1 MRARPAGRMFVVR
14 KSTMARARFLVAVTA
29 VVAVAGSLVAAGGA
43 SRTAASAPVTVAFSS
58 KIQTLDPAIAVAFP
72 DQAALHLI
80 GGTLTTYASGKL
92 SPGLA
97 SSYQVSSNGLTWT
110 FTLRKGVRFSN
121 GTPLTSAD
129 VKATLDRARNDKSN
143 ANLAEFLPITN
154 ITAPNAGTVVITMNR
169 KYASL
174 PTILGGPPW
183 SIYPA
188 SLITAKGFF
197 NDPISAGPYV
207 LTAWGGTNT
216 ATFAVN
222 KSYWGPKPAVPEI
235 EFQTN
240 PDPNSALA
248 EVESGQLDI
257 AFGLPPNLIS
267 QVRTPAQSEVTTMYG
282 EEVMTM
288 RGAAAP
294 FNQQA
299 LRVAISDALNRQQ
312 MSQVIYGGKVPP
324 IKGYWP
330 SSMNGYDPTISTAQD
345 LAAAKQEIAGTS
357 CAKGCQVTLD
367 YCSAAYPEQGPEA
380 LVVQSNLAQI
390 GVKVKLDNL
399 DPSTYFN
406 IFATYKY
413 QMVLYPLY
421 DFQNVPDGYLGFSL
435 IYAGGQQAAYT
446 GLSIKPIEAQAHA
459 IEVSSGGARAKDL
472 LQLNKLFAQ
481 YSPFTTLTDEALI
494 WATRPPTSEIH
505 VSSSAFLD
513 VATS

>member
-1 MRARPAGRMFVVR
+1 MFATTAALVVIAG
-14 KSTMARARFLVAVTA
+14 TQ
-29 VVAVAGSLVAAGGA
+29 VAAGGA
-43 SRTAASAPVTVAFSS
+43 SRTASSGPVTVAFSS

-80 GGTLTTYASGKL
+80 GGTLTSYASGKL

-97 SSYQVSSNGLTWT
+97 SAWKTSADGLTWT
-110 FTLRKGVRFSN
+110 FTLRKGLHFSN
-121 GTPLTSAD
+121 GMPVTSAD
-129 VKATLDRARNDKSN
+129 VKATIERARTNKSN

-154 ITAPNAGTVVITMNR
+154 VTAPNPTTVTITMNR

-183 SIYPA
+183 TIFPA
-188 SLITAKGFF
+188 KLIGTKGFF
-197 NDPISAGPYV
+197 DKPVSDGPYV
-207 LTAWGGTNT
+207 LTAWGGTNN
-216 ATFAVN
+216 ASFAVN
-222 KSYWGPKPAVPEI
+222 KTFWGAKPSVPSI

-267 QVRTPAQSEVTTMYG
+267 QVRSPATAQVTTMYG

-288 RGAAAP
+288 RGAEPP

-299 LRVAISDALNRQQ
+299 LRVAISDALNRDQ
-312 MSQVIYGGKVPP
+312 MSQVIYGGKVKPM
-324 IKGYWP
+324 KGYWP
-330 SSMNGYDPTISTAQD
+330 SSMNGYDPSISTAQNLD
-345 LAAAKQEIAGTS
+345 AAKKAIAGTS

-380 LVVQSNLAQI
+380 LIVQSNLKSI
-390 GVKVKLDNL
+390 GIDVKLQNL

-421 DFQNVPDGYLGFSL
+421 DFQNVPDGYMGFSL

-446 GLSIKPIEAQAHA
+446 GLSIKPIEAQAHQ
-459 IEVSSGGARAKDL
+459 IEVTSGSARAKGL
-472 LQLNKLFAQ
+472 MQLNKLFVQ

-494 WATRPPTSEIH
+494 WATRLPTSEIH
-505 VSSSAFLD
+505 VSGSAFLD
-513 VATS
+513 VGTA

>member
-1 MRARPAGRMFVVR
+1 MNAHLSGRSFRIRSRSLAEGCVAAAALGLIGAPAG
-14 KSTMARARFLVAVTA
+14 
-29 VVAVAGSLVAAGGA
+29 AGSAATIAAG
-43 SRTAASAPVTVAFSS
+43 RVTVAFSS
-58 KIQTLDPAIAVAFP
+58 KIQTLDPEIAVAFP

-80 GGTLTTYASGKL
+80 GGTLTSYASGKL

-97 SSYQVSSNGLTWT
+97 SSYKTSLNGLTWT
-110 FTLRKGVRFSN
+110 FTLRKGLHFSN
-121 GTPLTSAD
+121 GMPLTSAD
-129 VKATLDRARNDKSN
+129 VKASFDRARTDKSS
-143 ANLAEFLPITN
+143 AQLAEFLPITG
-154 ITAPNAGTVVITMNR
+154 ITAPNPMTVVIAMNR

-183 SIYPA
+183 AIFPGK
-188 SLITAKGFF
+188 LIATKGFF
-197 NDPISAGPYV
+197 DHPISDGPYV

-216 ATFAVN
+216 ASFAVN
-222 KSYWGPKPAVPEI
+222 KTYWGPKPTVPSI
-235 EFQTN
+235 EFETN

-267 QVRTPAQSEVTTMYG
+267 QVRRPAESEITTMYG

-288 RGAAAP
+288 RGASAP

-299 LRVAISDALNRQQ
+299 LRVAISDALNRPQ
-312 MSQVIYGGKVPP
+312 MSQVIYGGKVKPV
-324 IKGYWP
+324 KGYWP
-330 SSMNGYDPTISTAQD
+330 SAMNGYDPSIPTAQN
-345 LAAAKQEIAGTS
+345 LTVAKKEIATTS

-380 LVVQSNLAQI
+380 LIVQSNLAQI
-390 GVKVKLDNL
+390 GIKVTLRNL

-421 DFQNVPDGYLGFSL
+421 DFQNVPDGYMGFSL
-435 IYAGGQQAAYT
+435 IYDGGQQAAYT
-446 GLSIKPIEAQAHA
+446 GLDIQPIQALAHQ
-459 IEVSSGGARAKDL
+459 IEVTSGAARARGL
-472 LQLNKLFAQ
+472 LQLNKLFVK

-494 WATRPPTSEIH
+494 WATRLPTREIH

-513 VATS
+513 VASA

>member
-1 MRARPAGRMFVVR
+1 MSTRLGRMFAVR
-14 KSTMARARFLVAVTA
+14 TNVRTRLLL
-29 VVAVAGSLVAAGGA
+29 AVAAIVCIAGSQVAAGGA
-43 SRTAASAPVTVAFSS
+43 SRAASGPVTVAFSS

-80 GGTLTTYASGKL
+80 GGTLTSYASGKL

-97 SSYQVSSNGLTWT
+97 TSYKTSADGLTWT
-110 FTLRKGVRFSN
+110 FTLRKGLHFSN
-121 GTPLTSAD
+121 GMPLTSAD
-129 VKATLDRARNDKSN
+129 VKASLDRARADKSN

-154 ITAPNAGTVVITMNR
+154 ITAPDPTTVTITMNR

-183 SIYPA
+183 IIFPA
-188 SLITAKGFF
+188 KLIDTKGFF
-197 NDPISAGPYV
+197 NHPISDGPYV
-207 LTAWGGTNT
+207 LTAWGGTDN
-216 ATFAVN
+216 ASFAVD
-222 KSYWGPKPAVPEI
+222 KGFWGPKPSVPTI

-248 EVESGQLDI
+248 EVESGQLDL

-267 QVRTPAQSEVTTMYG
+267 QVRSPAQPEVTTMYG

-288 RGAAAP
+288 RGANPP

-299 LRVAISDALNRQQ
+299 LRVAISDALNRDQ
-312 MSQVIYGGKVPP
+312 MSTVIYGGKVKP

-330 SSMNGYDPTISTAQD
+330 SSMNGYDASISTAQD
-345 LAAAKQEIAGTS
+345 LTAAKKAIAGTS

-367 YCSAAYPEQGPEA
+367 YCSAGYPEQGPEA
-380 LVVQSNLAQI
+380 LIIQSNLAQI
-390 GVKVKLDNL
+390 GIKVKLVNL

-421 DFQNVPDGYLGFSL
+421 DFQNVPDGYMGFSL
-435 IYAGGQQAAYT
+435 IYDGGQQAAYT
-446 GLSIKPIEAQAHA
+446 GLSIKPIESLAHQ
-459 IEVSSGGARAKDL
+459 IEVTSGSERDKGL
-472 LQLNKLFAQ
+472 LQMNKLFDQ
-481 YSPFTTLTDEALI
+481 YSPFDTLTDEALI
-494 WATRPPTSEIH
+494 WATRLPTSEIH

-513 VATS
+513 VGTA